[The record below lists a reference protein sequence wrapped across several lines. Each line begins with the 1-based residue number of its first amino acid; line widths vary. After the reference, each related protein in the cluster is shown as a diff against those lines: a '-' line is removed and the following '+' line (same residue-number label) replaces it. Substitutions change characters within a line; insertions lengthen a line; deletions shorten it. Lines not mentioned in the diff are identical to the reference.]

1 MDKKDLRNIPS
12 VGALLEV
19 PEISEFFETYPRP
32 LVISTIREVL
42 DMLRESIGRSQT
54 SDADLSPTTI
64 IPLIRGRLLE
74 RGKVPIKR
82 VINASGVLVH
92 TGLGRSPLASEALE
106 SIKDVAESY
115 CSLEVDPVTGK
126 RSSRG
131 DHVESLA
138 VALTGAEAAMVVNN
152 NAAAV
157 LLALDTLAR
166 GKEAIVSRSQLV
178 EIGGSFRMPE
188 VMVKSGAIMVEV
200 GTTNRTYISDYRKAI
215 TPNTALLL
223 KVHSSN
229 FRIVGF
235 TTSVKIEE
243 LVRLAREYEIP
254 VMYDLGSGALY
265 NLEMFGLP
273 HEPTV
278 EEGVRAG
285 ADIITFSTD
294 KLLGGP
300 QGGLIVGKKGYVDL
314 MKRNP
319 LARAL
324 RVDKLT
330 IAALE
335 ATLRL
340 YADKSKLTQYLP
352 ILEMLTRP
360 LKKVEVE
367 SKKFIKELS
376 KRSGD
381 KIAATL
387 EDGTSA
393 VGGGSLPGEEIPTK
407 LISLSMETP
416 SAQEVS
422 DRLRQNNPP
431 IFARIEKDR
440 LLLDLRTVRDRAD
453 VEEILNAL
461 LRIFVGVA
469 K

>member
-1 MDKKDLRNIPS
+1 MDKKGFKDIPS
-12 VGALLEV
+12 VSALLEMLEV
-19 PEISEFFETYPRP
+19 TGLFVSYPRP
-32 LVISTIREVL
+32 LVVSAIREVL
-42 DMLRESIGRSQT
+42 DEIRESIET
-54 SDADLSPTTI
+54 SDAPDADLSPTAI
-64 IPLIRGRLLE
+64 LPLIKGRLLE
-74 RGKVPIKR
+74 RGKIPIKR

-92 TGLGRSPLASEALE
+92 TGLGRSPLASEALKG
-106 SIKDVAESY
+106 IKDVAEGY
-115 CSLEVDPVTGK
+115 CSLEVDLLTWK

-131 DHVESLA
+131 DHVEALA

-166 GKEAIVSRSQLV
+166 DKEVVISRSQLV

-188 VMVKSGAIMVEV
+188 VMAKSGAIMVEV

-215 TPNTALLL
+215 NPNTALLL

-235 TTSVKIEE
+235 TTSVNIEE
-243 LVRLAREYEIP
+243 LARLAREYEIP
-254 VMYDLGSGALY
+254 VMYDIGSGALFD
-265 NLEMFGLP
+265 LEMFGLP

-278 EEGVRAG
+278 KESVRAG

-300 QGGLIVGKKGYVDL
+300 QGGLIVGKKRYVDL
-314 MKRNP
+314 LKRNP

-330 IAALE
+330 VAALE

-340 YADKSKLTQYLP
+340 YADKSKLTQHLP

-360 LKKVEVE
+360 LKDIEEE
-367 SKKFIKELS
+367 SQKFIKDLS
-376 KRSGD
+376 KRSGGR
-381 KIAATL
+381 IAATL
-387 EDGTSA
+387 EGGTSA

-407 LISLSMETP
+407 LVSLRTETP

-422 DRLRQNNPP
+422 DKLRQNDPP

-440 LLLDLRTVRDRAD
+440 LLFDLRTVRDKAD

-461 LRIFVGVA
+461 LRIFGVVR
-469 K
+469 